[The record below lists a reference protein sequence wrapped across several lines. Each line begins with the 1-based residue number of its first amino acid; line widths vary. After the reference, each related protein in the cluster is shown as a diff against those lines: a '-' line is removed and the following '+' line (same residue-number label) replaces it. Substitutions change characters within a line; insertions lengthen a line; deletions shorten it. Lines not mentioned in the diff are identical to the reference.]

1 MNAHRAYPSLIILAL
16 LPFFISESRIELAAE
31 QPPVLPEASRADRLN
46 PDALRGVYMT
56 NLVASDQSP
65 EARKKR
71 QAILKL
77 IEEKKIN
84 ALVIDVKEAAGLTLN
99 ENLGRF
105 IRELREKNVYTIAR
119 FVLMLDNSQ
128 RARHSD
134 WYLRTRQGRVWQD
147 QRGNAWLNPANEAAR
162 DYLIES
168 AKKVAELGFD
178 EIQFD
183 YIRYPADGH
192 LKKIAYE
199 ERARGAEGRFEIIND
214 FAAKLTTAL
223 RFNYGADLRLSADI
237 FGYLTV
243 LKEDKII
250 GQRLLDL
257 TPHFDYLSPMVYPSH
272 YYKGFRIAAD
282 PVRQLP
288 GLTYSYA
295 AKDLKQDVVNHP
307 YETVFRSL
315 LIAKDAL
322 NQASGTAKPRPFGE
336 TSAPMV
342 SAEMPKGRGKL
353 RPWLQAFDLPF
364 DRKRGIVYDADKI
377 NLQIKA
383 AQDAGAAG
391 WLLWNAGNTYDL

>member
-1 MNAHRAYPSLIILAL
+1 MPARRAYPLLIILAL
-16 LPFFISESRIELAAE
+16 LPFFISASKIELAAE
-31 QPPVLPEASRADRLN
+31 QPTVLQEASRADRLN

-56 NLVASDQSP
+56 NLVAGDQSP
-65 EARKKR
+65 EAKKKR
-71 QAILKL
+71 QGVLKL

-99 ENLGRF
+99 ENLERF
-105 IRELREKNVYTIAR
+105 VRQLRDKNVYTIAR

-128 RARHSD
+128 RAKHPD
-134 WYLRTRQGRVWQD
+134 WYLQTPGGRLWQD
-147 QRGNAWLNPANEAAR
+147 RRGNSWLNPADEAAQ

-168 AKKVAELGFD
+168 AKKVAELEFN

-183 YIRYPADGH
+183 YIRYPADGA

-199 ERARGAEGRFEIIND
+199 EKAQGAEGRFEIIND

-223 RFNYGADLRLSADI
+223 RFNYGENLRLSADI

-257 TPHFDYLSPMVYPSH
+257 APSFDYLSPMVYPSH
-272 YYKGFRIAAD
+272 YYKGLKIAAD
-282 PVRQLP
+282 PARQLP
-288 GLTYSYA
+288 GLTYGYA
-295 AKDLKQDVVNHP
+295 AKDLKQDVVNRP

-315 LIAKDAL
+315 LTAKDAL
-322 NQASGTAKPRPFGE
+322 NQASSTA
-336 TSAPMV
+336 
-342 SAEMPKGRGKL
+342 KL

-364 DRKRGIVYDADKI
+364 DAKRGIIYDADKI
-377 NLQIKA
+377 YLQIKA
-383 AQDAGAAG
+383 AQDAGAQG
-391 WLLWNAGNTYDL
+391 WLLWNASNVYNL